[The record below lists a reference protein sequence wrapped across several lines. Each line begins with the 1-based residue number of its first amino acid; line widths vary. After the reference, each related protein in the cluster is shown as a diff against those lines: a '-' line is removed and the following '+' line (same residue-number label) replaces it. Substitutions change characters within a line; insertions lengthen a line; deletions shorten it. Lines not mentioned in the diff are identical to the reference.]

1 MFLKATVGEIS
12 SSSKLS
18 GGIDRSRRV
27 SCAGF
32 CHARNSEVD
41 HTLNFFIVFPFL
53 QRLESEVQL
62 MEETCKQT
70 QTDTTDVAAAKPARS
85 CACSGC
91 PLTQCAVLADTA
103 FMRPVR

>member
-41 HTLNFFIVFPFL
+41 NTLNFFIVFPFL

-70 QTDTTDVAAAKPARS
+70 QTDNRCGGSQAS
-85 CACSGC
+85 
-91 PLTQCAVLADTA
+91 
-103 FMRPVR
+103 

>member
-18 GGIDRSRRV
+18 GGLDRSRRV

-41 HTLNFFIVFPFL
+41 NTLNFFIVFPFL

-70 QTDTTDVAAAKPARS
+70 QQMWRQPSQLDP
-85 CACSGC
+85 
-91 PLTQCAVLADTA
+91 VLAVG
-103 FMRPVR
+103 VR